1 MRVLLDHCVPRRLRR
16 LLVGH
21 EVRTAFEQGWSALS
35 NGTLLARAA
44 EQFDVFVTVDQ
55 NVQYQQNLKALPL
68 PVIMLVV
75 QDNRFE
81 TLAPLAPAVLD
92 LLDRPLP
99 REVIRVEVPPPK
111 AP

>member
-21 EVRTAFEQGWSALS
+21 EVRTAFEQGWSALG

-44 EQFDVFVTVDQ
+44 EQFDVFVTVDH

-81 TLAPLAPAVLD
+81 TLAPLAP
-92 LLDRPLP
+92 LP
-99 REVIRVEVPPPK
+99 SWNCWI
-111 AP
+111 APSLGR